1 MKKIP
6 LLIILLLVSALSAI
20 AQKQV
25 KGIIKDRAGKP
36 IESANISLKDADG
49 SIVKYTQTN
58 KDGAYTIIVGE
69 SITNL
74 SIEATSIGYNKASIN
89 LSDINKSYDMV
100 LSESEMM
107 LKEVKIK
114 YKPSLKLNGDT
125 LNYSTADFAGNQD
138 RSIGDV
144 LKRMPGIE
152 VAEDGKISYNGK
164 AISSFYIDGDN
175 LLDDRYNIASRSIP
189 HGAVDQVQVIQKD
202 QPIRM
207 LQKNNISDKVALNL
221 VIKDDAKLRVMGEG
235 VVGLGVPNRF
245 AGNATAILL
254 SKKVKFINNTTGNNI
269 GIDPGI
275 DLIAHN
281 PVPLAAGGYFLSA
294 GAASV
299 PVLPQNRYLFNKA
312 GLINLNNLVNLSK
325 TLQLKANISYLIDER
340 NQQYQKLSETYLPG
354 QTISFTES
362 QNNTVNLQKMRTQLN
377 FLQNSE
383 TQYFN
388 DVFTLDY
395 NPTKTVSNLI
405 TNNTPVKLLLNQQAV
420 NFANVLSYMLRFR
433 SGRTINL
440 SSSISNI
447 SKPESLIV
455 TPGLNEAVFNNN
467 TPYAELQQYIKM
479 PTWYTSNYA
488 SISFIKNRFTQ
499 NYLAG
504 FDLQHQQLNSNLYRV
519 QNNQDKESVSPS
531 MTNDL
536 NWLKTKFYTTA
547 HYDYTNGKII
557 ATADLPLSFTMINY
571 NEPAK
576 ALDQRNR
583 HVFIDPRL
591 YFSYQLSAQNLIK
604 LNYSFNNNLGTIN
617 DVYPGAILTNY
628 RSLVANNAPIS
639 LTRSHNVGVVYNFV
653 NAAQML
659 FINLSAN
666 YANAA
671 LNTISSYN
679 LSNNIQQRTIL
690 YLPNHNKSLNLDAN
704 ASKYLFAFKITV
716 NGGVNYR
723 QSWGQQLQNNQLFTT
738 NMQTIGY
745 KAGIVGRLAK
755 FIDWSYNLKY
765 DVSSSKAIAAG
776 VPAISNVR
784 LRQQSTLSFTTLK
797 NVYVNVSGEY
807 MYTQQRGQQ
816 DLKYFFA
823 DMNINLRLPKSK
835 TDIAFSVT
843 NVANIKTINTIDV
856 TANSLTTASFTIPGR
871 VAMLKTT
878 FSF

>member
-1 MKKIP
+1 M
-6 LLIILLLVSALSAI
+6 LLVYALSAI

-25 KGIIKDRAGKP
+25 KGVVKDKAGKP
-36 IESANISLKDADG
+36 IESVNISLKDADG
-49 SIVKYTQTN
+49 SIIKYTQTN
-58 KDGAYTIIVGE
+58 KDGAYTITVGE
-69 SITNL
+69 NITNL
-74 SIEATSIGYNKASIN
+74 SIEATSIGYNKASVN
-89 LSDINKSYDMV
+89 LSDINESYNMV

-125 LNYSTADFAGNQD
+125 LNYRTADFAGNQD

-144 LKRMPGIE
+144 LKKMPGIE
-152 VAEDGKISYNGK
+152 VAEDGKISYNGQ
-164 AISSFYIDGDN
+164 AISNFYIDGDN

-189 HGAVDQVQVIQKD
+189 HGAVDEVQVIQKD

-207 LQKNNISDKVALNL
+207 LQKNNVSDKVALNL

-235 VVGLGVPNRF
+235 IAGLGVPNRF
-245 AGNATAILL
+245 AGNATALLL
-254 SKKVKFINNTTGNNI
+254 SKKVKFINNITGNNI

-275 DLIAHN
+275 DLTSHN
-281 PVPLAAGGYFLSA
+281 AVPLAAGGYFLSA

-312 GLINLNNLVNLSK
+312 GLVNLNNLVNLTK
-325 TLQLKANISYLIDER
+325 TLQLKANISY
-340 NQQYQKLSETYLPG
+340 QKLSETYLPS
-354 QTISFTES
+354 QTIGFTES
-362 QNNTVNLQKMRTQLN
+362 QNNTVNLQKMRTQLT

-383 TQYFN
+383 TLYFN

-395 NPTKTVSNLI
+395 NPIKTSSNLI
-405 TNNTPVKLLLNQQAV
+405 TNNTRVNLLLNQQTL
-420 NFANVLSYMLRFR
+420 NFANVLSYMLRLK

-440 SSSISNI
+440 SSSISNV

-467 TPYAELQQYIKM
+467 NPYAGLEQYIKI
-479 PTWYTSNYA
+479 PTWYTSNTA

-504 FDLQHQQLNSNLYRV
+504 FDLQHQQLNTNLYRV
-519 QNNQDKESVSPS
+519 QNNQDKELVSPN

-536 NWLKTKFYTTA
+536 SWLKTKFYTTA
-547 HYDYTNGKII
+547 HYDYTNGKFT
-557 ATADLPLSFTMINY
+557 ATADFPLSLNMINY
-571 NEPAK
+571 SEPAK
-576 ALDQRNR
+576 ALDQSNRNI
-583 HVFIDPRL
+583 FIDPRL
-591 YFSYQLSAQNLIK
+591 YFAYSPSAENSIK
-604 LNYSFNNNLGTIN
+604 LNYSFNNSLGTIN

-628 RSLVANNAPIS
+628 RSLMANNAPIS
-639 LTRSHNVGVVYNFV
+639 LTRSHNASVVYGFV
-653 NAAQML
+653 KAAQML
-659 FINLSAN
+659 FINLSVN
-666 YANAA
+666 YADAGY
-671 LNTISSYN
+671 NTISSYN
-679 LSNNIQQRTIL
+679 LNNNITQRVIL
-690 YLPNHNKSLNLDAN
+690 YLPNRNRSLNLDAN
-704 ASKYLFAFKITV
+704 ASKYLFAFKATV
-716 NGGVNYR
+716 NGGVNFR
-723 QSWGQQLQNNQLFTT
+723 QSWGQQLQNNQLFTSNT
-738 NMQTIGY
+738 QTISY
-745 KAGIVGRLAK
+745 KAGVIGRLAR

-765 DVSSSKAIAAG
+765 DVSNSKAIAAG

-784 LRQQSTLSFTTLK
+784 LRQQSTISFTTLK
-797 NVYVNVSGEY
+797 NVYVNLSGEY

-843 NVANIKTINTIDV
+843 NLANIKTFNTIDV

>member
-1 MKKIP
+1 MY
-6 LLIILLLVSALSAI
+6 ALSAI

-25 KGIIKDRAGKP
+25 KGVVKDKAGKP
-36 IESANISLKDADG
+36 IESVNISLKDADG

-58 KDGAYTIIVGE
+58 KAGAYTITLGE
-69 SITNL
+69 SIANL
-74 SIEATSIGYNKASIN
+74 SIEATSVGYNKASVN
-89 LSDINKSYDMV
+89 LTDINKSYDMV

-125 LNYSTADFAGNQD
+125 LNYRTADFAGNQD

-144 LKRMPGIE
+144 LKKMPGID
-152 VAEDGKISYNGK
+152 VAEDGKISYNGQ
-164 AISSFYIDGDN
+164 AISNFYIDGDN

-207 LQKNNISDKVALNL
+207 LQKNNVSDKVALNL

-235 VVGLGVPNRF
+235 IAGLGVPNRF
-245 AGNATAILL
+245 AGNATAMLL
-254 SKKVKFINNTTGNNI
+254 SKKVKFINNITGNNI

-275 DLIAHN
+275 DLTAHN

-299 PVLPQNRYLFNKA
+299 PVLTQNRYLFNKA

-325 TLQLKANISYLIDER
+325 TLQLKANVSYLIDER

-354 QTISFTES
+354 QTIRFTES
-362 QNNTVNLQKMRTQLN
+362 QSNTVNLQKMRTQLN

-383 TQYFN
+383 TLYFN

-395 NPTKTVSNLI
+395 NPTKTASNLI
-405 TNNTPVKLLLNQQAV
+405 TNNIPVNLLLNQQAV
-420 NFANVLSYMLRFR
+420 NFANVLSYMLRIR

-455 TPGLNEAVFNNN
+455 TPGINEAVFNSN
-467 TPYAELQQYIKM
+467 TPYAGLQQYIKM

-499 NYLAG
+499 NYLTG
-504 FDLQHQQLNSNLYRV
+504 FDLQHQQLNSTLYRV
-519 QNNQDKESVSPS
+519 QNNGDKELVSPT

-536 NWLKTKFYTTA
+536 NWLKTKLYTTA
-547 HYDYTNGKII
+547 HYDYTNGKIT
-557 ATADLPLSFTMINY
+557 ATADLPLSLNIINY

-576 ALDQRNR
+576 ALDQSNR
-583 HVFIDPRL
+583 HIFIDPRL

-604 LNYSFNNNLGTIN
+604 LNYSFNNSLGTIN
-617 DVYPGAILTNY
+617 EVYPGAILTNY
-628 RSLVANNAPIS
+628 RSLVANNAPLS
-639 LTRSHNVGVVYNFV
+639 LTRSHNAGLVYGYV
-653 NAAQML
+653 KAAQML
-659 FINLSAN
+659 FINLSAS
-666 YANAA
+666 YADVG
-671 LNTISSYN
+671 LNTILSYN
-679 LSNNIQQRTIL
+679 LSNNIQQRTVL
-690 YLPNHNKSLNLDAN
+690 YLPNHNKSLTLDGN
-704 ASKYLFAFKITV
+704 ASKYLFAFKATI
-716 NGGVNYR
+716 NGGVNLR

-738 NMQTIGY
+738 NMQTISY
-745 KAGIVGRLAK
+745 KAGIIGRLAR
-755 FIDWSYNLKY
+755 FIDWTYNLKY

-807 MYTQQRGQQ
+807 MYTKQRGQQ

-823 DMNINLRLPKSK
+823 DMNINWRLPKSK

-843 NVANIKTINTIDV
+843 NLANIKTFNTIDV

-871 VAMLKTT
+871 VAMLRTT